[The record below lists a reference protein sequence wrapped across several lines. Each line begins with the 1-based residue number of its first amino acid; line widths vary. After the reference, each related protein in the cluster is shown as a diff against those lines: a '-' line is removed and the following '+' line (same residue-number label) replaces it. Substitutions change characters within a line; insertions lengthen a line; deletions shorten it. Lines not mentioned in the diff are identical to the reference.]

1 MSILTNTEDFLFRIY
16 RIVGRKLIAR
26 SRNPRGASLPYIT
39 GDGFRALA
47 DHIFDDLTLTLSPTA
62 IRPHDIVF
70 VGDSL
75 ITQFLDTIHPYISGP
90 YTLITH
96 NGDAVVDQTVF
107 ERARD
112 KVTKWY
118 GINVTYSHPQI
129 IPIPLGIE
137 NKHHFVCGIPAIFNW
152 IRKQNTPKINKI
164 FYGFTISTN
173 PRERQA
179 AFDVISKHPAAET
192 LVVWRNFLTYITQLA
207 QYKFVLSPPGSSTEG
222 HRTWDT
228 LYIGGVPI
236 VKSSVTTDY
245 FKSIGVPL
253 LVMHDWTEMNE
264 LTEETMADAYTT
276 IRNHSNLDTLTF
288 DYWKNKI
295 KLHG

>member
-1 MSILTNTEDFLFRIY
+1 MSIRTTTEDFLFRTY
-16 RIVGRKLIAR
+16 RVLGRKLLAH
-26 SRNPRGASLPYIT
+26 SKNPRASSLPFVT
-39 GDGFRALA
+39 GDGFRELA
-47 DHIFDDLTLTLSPTA
+47 DHIFDDLAVTLNPA
-62 IRPHDIVF
+62 DIQVGDTVF

-75 ITQFLDTIHPYISGP
+75 IQKFLETIHPHIVGT

-112 KVTKWY
+112 KVTTWY
-118 GINVTYSHPQI
+118 GINVIYSHPQI

-137 NKHHFVCGIPAIFNW
+137 NKHHFVCGIPAIFHW
-152 IRKQNTPKINKI
+152 IRKQHTPKSNKI

-173 PRERQA
+173 PTERQA
-179 AFDVISKHPAAET
+179 AFDVISKHSAAET
-192 LVVWRNFLTYITQLA
+192 LTVWRNFLTYIIQLA
-207 QYKFVLSPPGSSTEG
+207 KYKFVLSPPGSSTEG

-236 VKSSVTTDY
+236 VKSSVTTEY

-253 LVMHDWTEMNE
+253 LVVHEWNEMND
-264 LTEETMADAYTT
+264 LTEETIESTYKEIMHQG
-276 IRNHSNLDTLTF
+276 NHQTLYF
-288 DYWKNKI
+288 DYWKNLI
-295 KLHG
+295 LNHD